1 MQSEI
6 QDAGKLH
13 FSGGP
18 TLPSIRK
25 TGKSRLFMTEE
36 RKLLGV
42 FRGNSIKEII
52 FPQTR
57 AEKTLMAF
65 SWLKNKSTIN
75 LWPEVYITTLQMLS
89 SSASSSA
96 RILSVRLCFS
106 PASSANGLNIPHNAS
121 PAVGLEKK
129 KKILIKKKAGHVFP
143 AYMCA

>member
-6 QDAGKLH
+6 QDAGKLL

-18 TLPSIRK
+18 TLPSVRK

-57 AEKTLMAF
+57 AEQTLMAF
-65 SWLKNKSTIN
+65 S
-75 LWPEVYITTLQMLS
+75 
-89 SSASSSA
+89 
-96 RILSVRLCFS
+96 
-106 PASSANGLNIPHNAS
+106 
-121 PAVGLEKK
+121 
-129 KKILIKKKAGHVFP
+129 
-143 AYMCA
+143 